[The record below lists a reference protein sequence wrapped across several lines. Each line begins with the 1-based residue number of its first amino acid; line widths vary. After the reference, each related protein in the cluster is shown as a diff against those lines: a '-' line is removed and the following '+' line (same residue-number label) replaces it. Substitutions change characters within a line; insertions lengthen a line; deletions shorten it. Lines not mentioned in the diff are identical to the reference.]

1 MVDIKFR
8 NGLRSFQRSQSM
20 VAVSAAP
27 GLTRSRNLA
36 LEAIVAR
43 AGGTRHG
50 RMGGYELIEISE
62 DSDVFDRECLGL
74 SRNRGV
80 RAVMPVYHTSDDQL
94 PFVPDG
100 TVFVHAQPGTD
111 EAAILNLAR
120 QHRLRLTARLRCGA
134 FVFALEDAGLDP
146 VEIAAHVQ
154 ADERVEYAQPE
165 FITDIEWLS
174 LPLEEMLL
182 RKQWHLENRGRVNG
196 SSAGYVAGA
205 DARVAAAWRRL
216 GDYGSSDVI
225 IGIIDDGF
233 DLHHPDLAGK
243 SVLPWDFERESPDV
257 SPRFNPT
264 DPAAGNWHGTP
275 CAGIAVAR
283 PRGGDAVGAAPN
295 ASLMPVR
302 QSATLSARNL
312 VRWFDYMT
320 DNGAWIVSCS
330 WKARARFYDLNEC
343 VYRAIERCATEGRDG
358 KGCAIVFAAGN
369 DGEGINEADRLNGF
383 AVHPDVLAVSAC
395 TSTDERDPASS
406 HGAEIAVC
414 APSSGFPGRP
424 IATTDVT
431 GTYTDAFG
439 LVHERGVAM
448 DCAQKFGG
456 TSSASPL
463 VSGVCALVLSA
474 NPELTANEVRAIIQE
489 TARPIGARDTYVDGH
504 SRSFGFG
511 CINAD
516 AAVER
521 AIECRNLLM
530 AQSREIAG
538 LPLRG

>member
-1 MVDIKFR
+1 
-8 NGLRSFQRSQSM
+8 M

-27 GLTRSRNLA
+27 GLTRSRNMA

-50 RMGGYELIEISE
+50 RMGSFELIEISE
-62 DSDVFDRECLGL
+62 DNEVFDRERQGL
-74 SRNRGV
+74 LRCRGV
-80 RAVMPVYHTSDDQL
+80 RSVMPVYHTSEDHVA
-94 PFVPDG
+94 FVPDG
-100 TVFVHAQPGTD
+100 TLYVHSRPGVD

-120 QHRLRLTARLRCGA
+120 QHRLRLTGRMKCGA
-134 FVFALEDAGLDP
+134 FVFALEDTERDP
-146 VEIAAHVQ
+146 AEVAAELQ
-154 ADERVEYAQPE
+154 TDERVEYAQPE
-165 FITDIEWLS
+165 LITDIEWLS
-174 LPLEEMLL
+174 LPLQDILL
-182 RKQWHLENRGRVNG
+182 RKQWHLENRGRVEG

-225 IGIIDDGF
+225 VGIIDDGF

-257 SPRFNPT
+257 SPRFNPA

-275 CAGIAVAR
+275 CAGLAVAR

-302 QSATLSARNL
+302 QSATLSARNI

-320 DNGAWIVSCS
+320 ENGAWIVSCS
-330 WKARARFYDLNEC
+330 WKARARFYDLNE
-343 VYRAIERCATEGRDG
+343 VVHRAIERCAREGRDD
-358 KGCAIVFAAGN
+358 KGCTIVFAAGN
-369 DGEGINEADRLNGF
+369 DGMGINEGDRLNGF

-395 TSTDERDPASS
+395 TSTDESDPSSS

-414 APSSGFPGRP
+414 APSSGYSGRP
-424 IATTDVT
+424 ISTTDVT

-448 DCAQKFGG
+448 DCIRSLGG
-456 TSSASPL
+456 TSSASPI
-463 VSGVCALVLSA
+463 VAGVCALVLSA
-474 NPELTANEVRAIIQE
+474 NPDLTSAEVRSIIRE
-489 TARPIGARDTYVDGH
+489 TARQIGPKDAYKQGH
-504 SRSFGFG
+504 SRAFGYG
-511 CINAD
+511 CVNAD
-516 AAVER
+516 AAVEQ
-521 AIECRNLLM
+521 AAECRKLVI
-530 AQSREIAG
+530 ARTREIAG
-538 LPLRG
+538 MPMSG